1 MKRHLLLPSIAY
13 HSQPNS
19 AFMRVGNIDPDQC
32 SKLWHRAAD
41 AAIICHRTVGSTA
54 MKVAD
59 VMTRGV
65 ISITPESS
73 VTKAARMMLLYDI
86 SGLPVID
93 SSGRLVGIVT
103 EGDFLRRAEIGTEP
117 HRKRWVALL
126 VDIGPLAEEYA
137 HSHGRKVEEVMT
149 RDVVTVTEDASL
161 EEVARLMERHRIK
174 RVPVL
179 RDAEVIG
186 VVSRANFLHALIV
199 LSPNPAPAPA
209 SDGAIREQI
218 LAELEKQ
225 AWMPG
230 VVLNVSVKVNVSV
243 KDGIVDLDGVIL
255 DKRQRAALCIAVEN
269 VPGVKQIRDR
279 LVLSQVRFRNQG
291 AQQQRRRTVPLA
303 RTSPTE
309 PAAST
314 GGYHAEELGTDST
327 AT

>member
-1 MKRHLLLPSIAY
+1 
-13 HSQPNS
+13 
-19 AFMRVGNIDPDQC
+19 
-32 SKLWHRAAD
+32 
-41 AAIICHRTVGSTA
+41 

-65 ISITPESS
+65 VSITPESS
-73 VTKAARMMLLYDI
+73 VAKAARMMLLYEI

-93 SSGRLVGIVT
+93 SSGKLVGIVT
-103 EGDFLRRAEIGTEP
+103 EGDFLRRAEIGTER
-117 HRKRWVALL
+117 HRKRWVELL
-126 VDIGPLAEEYA
+126 ADIGPLAEEYA
-137 HSHGRKVEEVMT
+137 RSHGRRVDEVMT

-179 RDAEVIG
+179 CDTKLIG
-186 VVSRANFLHALIV
+186 VVSRADFLHAFIV
-199 LSPNPAPAPA
+199 LSPKPAPAPA

-269 VPGVKQIRDR
+269 VPGVKEVRDR
-279 LVLSQVRFRNQG
+279 LVL
-291 AQQQRRRTVPLA
+291 
-303 RTSPTE
+303 
-309 PAAST
+309 AS
-314 GGYHAEELGTDST
+314 
-327 AT
+327 

>member
-1 MKRHLLLPSIAY
+1 
-13 HSQPNS
+13 
-19 AFMRVGNIDPDQC
+19 
-32 SKLWHRAAD
+32 
-41 AAIICHRTVGSTA
+41 

-93 SSGRLVGIVT
+93 RSDKLVGIVT
-103 EGDFLRRAEIGTEP
+103 EGDFLRRAEIGTERHP
-117 HRKRWVALL
+117 KRWVEFL

-179 RDAEVIG
+179 RDAKVIG

-199 LSPNPAPAPA
+199 FSPKPASAPA

-225 AWMPG
+225 AWTPHAA
-230 VVLNVSVKVNVSV
+230 LNVGV

-255 DKRQRAALCIAVEN
+255 DKRQRAALCIAAEN
-269 VPGVKQIRDR
+269 VPGVKEIRDR
-279 LVLSQVRFRNQG
+279 LVLSQGPG
-291 AQQQRRRTVPLA
+291 APICGASPIRT
-303 RTSPTE
+303 
-309 PAAST
+309 
-314 GGYHAEELGTDST
+314 D
-327 AT
+327 

>member
-1 MKRHLLLPSIAY
+1 
-13 HSQPNS
+13 
-19 AFMRVGNIDPDQC
+19 
-32 SKLWHRAAD
+32 
-41 AAIICHRTVGSTA
+41 

-59 VMTRGV
+59 VMDRGV

-73 VTKAARMMLLYDI
+73 VTKAARMMLLYEI

-93 SSGRLVGIVT
+93 GSGRLVGIVT
-103 EGDFLRRAEIGTEP
+103 EGDFLRRAEIGTER
-117 HRKRWVALL
+117 HRMREGELL

-137 HSHGRKVEEVMT
+137 HTHGRKVEEVMT

-161 EEVARLMERHRIK
+161 EEVVRLMERYRIK

-179 RDAEVIG
+179 RDAQVIG
-186 VVSRANFLHALIV
+186 IVSRANFLHALIV
-199 LSPNPAPAPA
+199 LSPKPASAPA
-209 SDGAIREQI
+209 SDDAIREQI

-269 VPGVKQIRDR
+269 VPGVKEIRDR
-279 LVLSQVRFRNQG
+279 LVPVS
-291 AQQQRRRTVPLA
+291 
-303 RTSPTE
+303 
-309 PAAST
+309 
-314 GGYHAEELGTDST
+314 
-327 AT
+327 